1 MKRREV
7 HIGPGAPS
15 LLLVV
20 VVVGMSVL
28 GLLALMSARSDAKL
42 AARSRSFVE
51 AEYEISARA
60 EETLAAL
67 DAVLAQCAGEADYL
81 AAVAAR
87 LPEGFEMDGNIISWT
102 EAGALGRSL
111 YCAVEIGEAGA
122 TPRCIWREHS
132 FLPAEVE
139 YEQF

>member
-42 AARSRSFVE
+42 AQRSRSFVE

-60 EETLAAL
+60 ERTLAEL
-67 DAVLAQCAGEADYL
+67 DAVLAECAQEADYL
-81 AAVAAR
+81 AAVEAR
-87 LPEGFEMDGNIISWT
+87 LPEALTMEGNLVTWT
-102 EAGALGRSL
+102 EAGETGRSL
-111 YCAVEIGEAGA
+111 ACAVEIAPNGA
-122 TPRCIWREHS
+122 QPRYIWREHS
-132 FLPAEVE
+132 FLAAEIE
-139 YEQF
+139 FEEF

>member
-1 MKRREV
+1 MKRREI

-42 AARSRSFVE
+42 AERSRSFVE

-67 DAVLAQCAGEADYL
+67 DAVLAQCAGEVDYL

-87 LPEGFEMDGNIISWT
+87 LPEGLSMEGNLVSWT
-102 EAGALGRSL
+102 EAGEVGRSL
-111 YCAVEIGEAGA
+111 FCAVELSPAGEQ
-122 TPRCIWREHS
+122 PRYRWREHS
-132 FLPAEVE
+132 FQPAEFE
-139 YEQF
+139 FEEF

>member
-1 MKRREV
+1 MKRRGM

-20 VVVGMSVL
+20 VVVSMSVL

-60 EETLAAL
+60 EYTLAEL
-67 DAVLAQCAGEADYL
+67 DEVLAECVGAEDVL

-87 LPEGFEMDGNIISWT
+87 LPEGFEMDGNIVSWT
-102 EAGALGRSL
+102 ETGALGRSL
-111 YCAVEIGEAGA
+111 
-122 TPRCIWREHS
+122 
-132 FLPAEVE
+132 
-139 YEQF
+139 